1 MRPVFGFTTRT
12 PDGMV
17 HPCDGIMSKWLEYFR
32 KLAGKPAGK
41 TVLSA
46 AALLT
51 LALVAAGLYWGGQ
64 RAEEKLPGLKI
75 IDDKVDLFIRDVHY
89 TEVGDSGN
97 RLEINADSATF
108 LKKENQ
114 ARFDRVRMKLI
125 LPDGKTYELTADR
138 GQSPDGLEGRR
149 DRGQRGD
156 PVEPGRPVHDGSAE
170 ILRWREEDPY
180 GGSRH
185 SFKPAIRGEG
195 EGDDPPAEIGARDDD
210 RRHSGP
216 DPLIRSGRKE
226 PETCKSDSSRS

>member
-17 HPCDGIMSKWLEYFR
+17 HPCDGIMSKWLEFFR
-32 KLAGKPAGK
+32 KLAGKPARK
-41 TVLSA
+41 TVLWA

-64 RAEEKLPGLKI
+64 RAEEKQPVLKI
-75 IDDKVDLFIRDVHY
+75 IDDNVDLYIKDVHY

-138 GQSPDGLEGRR
+138 GHLRTDLKDAET
-149 DRGQRGD
+149 RGQRGD
-156 PVEPGRPVHDGSAE
+156 PVEPGRPVHDGPAE
-170 ILRWREEDPY
+170 ILRRREEDLY

-185 SFKPAIRGEG
+185 AFQPAIRDEG
-195 EGDDPPAEIGARDDD
+195 QRDGPPAEIRARDDD

-216 DPLIRSGRKE
+216 DPMTRRGRKE
-226 PETCKSDSSRS
+226 PKVCKNSSRS